1 MPASSWPIR
10 SVLSTSGMP
19 SPSIQAWWPCARV
32 RDEDAVQPPRPCP
45 DAASSPAL
53 LPQIVSLL
61 TDVSATDNPREC
73 LLYDFKGGPLR
84 VPPRG
89 TGPARR
95 VCGLSGP
102 TRRASRTS
110 LEQSS
115 TRSTKERYRQGCR
128 LKGCRTAS
136 DPRSRCALRFGSACH
151 RIGSAWARW
160 AARRGNAY
168 VQKGS
173 LSDAARA
180 SRALRAT
187 AVSIGHRVTS
197 CFQHF
202 CVNLDRLPPAEGL
215 AWPPV
220 DFHRYHVNF
229 RLEMQG

>member
-1 MPASSWPIR
+1 MPCMPASSWPIR

-115 TRSTKERYRQGCR
+115 TRSTKERYRQGC
-128 LKGCRTAS
+128 
-136 DPRSRCALRFGSACH
+136 
-151 RIGSAWARW
+151 
-160 AARRGNAY
+160 
-168 VQKGS
+168 

-187 AVSIGHRVTS
+187 AVSIGHSVTS

-229 RLEMQG
+229 RLEMQGWI